1 MRPDAISVYIQIVC
15 LSTKGSDWHCALSIT
30 KGTRSGAFCGG
41 EGGIRTHVRL
51 RAN

>member
-1 MRPDAISVYIQIVC
+1 MYTMDIKNPVVLVNYRV
-15 LSTKGSDWHCALSIT
+15 SI
-30 KGTRSGAFCGG
+30 GG